1 MATKTRKARTVTTP
15 QTITNAQLEIK
26 IFEAI
31 ETYTILSTSQL
42 ANKLGM
48 REQDIHERVQW
59 LKKNGW
65 IINVNK
71 PDGWK
76 IGKQNND
83 D

>member
-1 MATKTRKARTVTTP
+1 MTRKARSIATD
-15 QTITNAQLEIK
+15 QTALNAQLEIK

-31 ETYTILSTSQL
+31 ENYTIVSTSQL

-48 REQDIHERVQW
+48 RVSDIHSRVQW

-83 D
+83 DEE